1 MRTFIRLLVSI
12 GILALPGLA
21 YGDVLS
27 TSELG
32 FTIKNTV
39 QVSVSPEKAYR
50 RMIDRVHQWW
60 DGAHTFGGDAATM
73 RMEDKV
79 GGCLCEGL
87 PNGGEVQHMEI
98 IHVQP
103 ARMLRMTG
111 GLGPLQT
118 VAVVGIMTWE
128 FVAPDGG
135 TQISLTYTVGG
146 YTKNGLT
153 DLATPVDNVLKG
165 QLKRL
170 ERYLNTGSPVEP

>member
-1 MRTFIRLLVSI
+1 MRMVFRLLVSI
-12 GILALPGLA
+12 VILALPGMA

-50 RMIDRVHQWW
+50 RMVDRVDRWW

-79 GGCLCEGL
+79 GGCFCEGL
-87 PNGGEVQHMEI
+87 PNGGEVRHLEI

-103 ARMLRMTG
+103 GKMLRMSG
-111 GLGPLQT
+111 GLGPLQS
-118 VAVVGIMTWE
+118 VAVVGVMTWD
-128 FVAPDGG
+128 FVATDSG

-153 DLATPVDNVLKG
+153 DLATPVDHVLKG
-165 QLKRL
+165 QLIRL
-170 ERYLNTGSPVEP
+170 QQYLNTGSPSEP